1 MRPHFKLLGKVLGLL
16 AASLTVQALVFLWFI
31 REGSAKEPATGE
43 DALLW
48 VGTGAILFSAIIWF
62 PFIRRANRAI
72 TEMIRATEA
81 IAQGD
86 FDVSAPADRSDEL
99 GQLAAAIN
107 HMASRLNGFVQGQN
121 RFLGDIAHELCSPV
135 ARIQMALGIL
145 DTKAGD
151 DLRANVDDLHEEI
164 QEMSGLINEL
174 LSFSKAGLQGEEIK
188 LEPVNL
194 SQTVAEV
201 IRREGKENAEL
212 TVRIDDSI
220 AVMAEP
226 KFLDRALGNLVRNAI
241 RYAAKDGPI
250 TIDAERDETW
260 VSIRVTDCGKGIPEE
275 SVQQIF
281 DPFYRP
287 DDSRV
292 RLTGGAGLGLAIVR
306 ACIESCDG
314 SVRCRNLKPRGFEV
328 TLRLNA
334 APGGPGISHHAC

>member
-1 MRPHFKLLGKVLGLL
+1 MRPQFKLLGKVLGLL

-31 REGSAKEPATGE
+31 HQGAGKEPAAGE
-43 DALLW
+43 QSLIW
-48 VGTGAILFSAIIWF
+48 VGAGAILFSAIIWF
-62 PFIRRANRAI
+62 PFVRRANRAI
-72 TEMIRATEA
+72 TRMIHATEA

-86 FDVSAPADRSDEL
+86 FEVSAPADRSDEL

-107 HMASRLNGFVQGQN
+107 HMSSRLNGFVQGQN

-145 DTKAGD
+145 DRRAD
-151 DLRANVDDLHEEI
+151 EELRANVDDLHEEV

-188 LEPVNL
+188 LVRVNL

-201 IRREGKENAEL
+201 VRREGRENAEL
-212 TVRIDDSI
+212 LTRVDDSI
-220 AVMAEP
+220 EVLAEP
-226 KFLDRALGNLVRNAI
+226 KFLDRALGNLLRNAI

-250 TIDAERDETW
+250 AINAEEDENG
-260 VSIRVTDCGKGIPEE
+260 VAIRVIDGGKGIPEE

-314 SVRCRNLKPRGFEV
+314 SVRCRNLKPKGFEV
-328 TLRLNA
+328 TLRLTSPN
-334 APGGPGISHHAC
+334 P

>member
-1 MRPHFKLLGKVLGLL
+1 MRARLSLYGKILLLLGVNIAVL
-16 AASLTVQALVFLWFI
+16 VIVFLLFFRSQEVGPW
-31 REGSAKEPATGE
+31 
-43 DALLW
+43 LW
-48 VGTGAILFSAIIWF
+48 VGFGAFLVSAMIWF
-62 PFIRRANRAI
+62 PFVHRANRSI
-72 TEMIRATEA
+72 SEMTRVTES

-86 FDVSAPADRSDEL
+86 FESSVTLDRGDEL
-99 GQLAAAIN
+99 GRLASAIN
-107 HMASRLNGFVQGQN
+107 HMAGRLNGFVQGHN

-135 ARIQMALGIL
+135 ARIQLALGIL
-145 DTKAGD
+145 ESKAD
-151 DLRANVDDLHEEI
+151 DNLQANVDDLHEEI

-174 LSFSKAGLQGEEIK
+174 LSFSKAGLQSEEIK
-188 LEPVNL
+188 LDQVNL

-201 IRREGKENAEL
+201 VRREGKENAEL
-212 TVRIDDSI
+212 ETRIDETIS
-220 AVMAEP
+220 VMAEP

-250 TIDAERDETW
+250 VIEAERDDAW

-314 SVRCRNLKPRGFEV
+314 SVHCRNLKPRGFEV

-334 APGGPGISHHAC
+334 AI

>member
-1 MRPHFKLLGKVLGLL
+1 MRPQFKLLGKVLGLL

-31 REGSAKEPATGE
+31 HQGAGKEPGAGE
-43 DALLW
+43 QSLIW
-48 VGTGAILFSAIIWF
+48 VGAGAILFSAIIWF
-62 PFIRRANRAI
+62 PFVRRANRAI

-81 IAQGD
+81 IAEGD
-86 FDVSAPADRSDEL
+86 FEVSAPADRSDEL

-135 ARIQMALGIL
+135 ARIQLALGIL
-145 DTKAGD
+145 ERKAKQE
-151 DLRANVDDLHEEI
+151 LRANVDDLHEEV

-188 LEPVNL
+188 LDQVNL
-194 SQTVAEV
+194 SQSVAEV
-201 IRREGKENAEL
+201 VRREGKENAEL
-212 TVRIDDSI
+212 KIEVDDAI
-220 AVMAEP
+220 VVMAEP
-226 KFLDRALGNLVRNAI
+226 KFLDRALGNLIRNAI

-250 TIDAERDETW
+250 VIDAERDDAW
-260 VSIRVTDCGKGIPEE
+260 VSIRVTDCGKGIPAE

-281 DPFYRP
+281 DPFFRP

-314 SVRCRNLKPRGFEV
+314 SVRCRNLQPRGFEV

-334 APGGPGISHHAC
+334 A